1 MITAVV
7 NFPLAEGTTLDKA
20 RELFSGTAPRYQSIE
35 GLVRKYYLFN
45 PETGVG
51 GGCYLFEDRASA
63 EATFSPNGAPSSP
76 TATAPT
82 RTCASSRRRWS
93 STTAS
98 ATSPSP
104 RNRARAASFG
114 TAHFAQTRISGRGA
128 SHRSSMASSG

>member
-63 EATFSPNGAPSSP
+63 EATFSPEWRAFIADRYGADPDVRFFETP
-76 TATAPT
+76 VVVDNNIGDIAI
-82 RTCASSRRRWS
+82 
-93 STTAS
+93 
-98 ATSPSP
+98 
-104 RNRARAASFG
+104 AAE
-114 TAHFAQTRISGRGA
+114 
-128 SHRSSMASSG
+128 